1 MLSLLNE
8 NGIIV
13 DSDDRVSP
21 SVATPVTAGMT
32 VTINKVDVKQESGE
46 QAIDFNTV
54 TTEDATLAKGTER
67 VTVEGQQGT
76 RQVVWEVTYVDGVEE
91 SRAVLREGRRQGPG

>member
-1 MLSLLNE
+1 MLSLLND

-21 SVATPVTAGMT
+21 SVTTPVTTGMT

-46 QAIDFNTV
+46 QAIDFKTV
-54 TTEDATLAKGTER
+54 TTEDAALGL
-67 VTVEGQQGT
+67 G
-76 RQVVWEVTYVDGVEE
+76 E
-91 SRAVLREGRRQGPG
+91 SRPVPMVGAALAPAPATAPATAPAPAAAVNAAGSH